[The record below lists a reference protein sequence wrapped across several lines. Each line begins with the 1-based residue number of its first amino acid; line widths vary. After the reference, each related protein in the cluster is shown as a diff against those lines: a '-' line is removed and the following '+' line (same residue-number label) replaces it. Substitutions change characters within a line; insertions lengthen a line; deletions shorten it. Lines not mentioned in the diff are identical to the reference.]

1 MSKTDH
7 NAQAAPAVGPRLDG
21 GVMPASPRARRNAA
35 RRMTAARD
43 FPANTCGASR
53 HTQFLA
59 ELLMSGRPLLDLQ
72 HDRQHCGESLAATV
86 EALWKLR
93 SATLR
98 MLAAL
103 DKLDEGCREPGFCGW
118 ENGNGVRCGD
128 EAERARN
135 ALARLVRGHNAQAH
149 RNDTAR

>member
-1 MSKTDH
+1 MSEHDKTGE
-7 NAQAAPAVGPRLDG
+7 AVGPRLDR
-21 GVMPASPRARRNAA
+21 GVVPASPGARRNAA

-53 HTQFLA
+53 HAQQLA
-59 ELLMSGRPLLDLQ
+59 EVLMSDKPLRYVTD
-72 HDRQHCGESLAATV
+72 DRHHSGESIAATV

-93 SATLR
+93 SAALR

-103 DKLDEGCREPGFCGW
+103 DKLDEGCREPGFRGW

-128 EAERARN
+128 EAERARK
-135 ALARLVRGHNAQAH
+135 ALARLVRGHNDRGVAQTPAAQ
-149 RNDTAR
+149 T